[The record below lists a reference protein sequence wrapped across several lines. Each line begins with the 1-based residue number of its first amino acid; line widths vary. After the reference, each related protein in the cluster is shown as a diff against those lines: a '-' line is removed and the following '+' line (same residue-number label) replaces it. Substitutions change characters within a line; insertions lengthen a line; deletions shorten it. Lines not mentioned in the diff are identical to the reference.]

1 FTEEE
6 DVNVD
11 DVTAAFDDSK
21 ENLVTERKEKPV
33 SMNAFE
39 LISRS
44 QKLNIDSRIQIC
56 SGFGFHNAGLVRS
69 PISPTL
75 PQIGSRLCLT
85 WGILWSFP
93 ETRNHVLVTSL
104 LMSWSITQI
113 IHYSFFGFK
122 EAFPSW
128 LLWLRRFLHAQLL
141 PRTMTSSSIT

>member
-1 FTEEE
+1 MFAIIQC
-6 DVNVD
+6 NCILI
-11 DVTAAFDDSK
+11 F
-21 ENLVTERKEKPV
+21 
-33 SMNAFE
+33 
-39 LISRS
+39 LISS
-44 QKLNIDSRIQIC
+44 LGGFTISELNIDSRIQIC

-128 LLWLRRFLHAQLL
+128 LLWLRYD
-141 PRTMTSSSIT
+141 